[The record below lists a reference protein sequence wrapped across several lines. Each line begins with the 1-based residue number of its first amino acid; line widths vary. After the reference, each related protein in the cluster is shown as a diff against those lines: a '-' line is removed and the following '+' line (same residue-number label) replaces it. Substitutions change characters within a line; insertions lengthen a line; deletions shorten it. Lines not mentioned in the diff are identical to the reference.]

1 MRAGGVWFAPT
12 GTPLPVTGHPGTVG
26 WEPLGQVTFVE
37 PFMGGGYIESESL
50 PARGHPA
57 RLPHAPVT
65 LTYSAPVTLTYSGPL
80 PPALLVAV
88 CGPRGPR
95 KGPGLTG
102 RKYRQA
108 RRRWRR
114 IVRAARRDVRGDPFP
129 DYRRRVILPMP

>member
-1 MRAGGVWFAPT
+1 MRAEGVWFAPT

-26 WEPLGQVTFVE
+26 WEPLGCVDE
-37 PFMGGGYIESESL
+37 PGGYIESESL

-65 LTYSAPVTLTYSGPL
+65 LTYSGPL
-80 PPALLVAV
+80 PPALLVDV

>member
-1 MRAGGVWFAPT
+1 MSAGGMWLAPT

-26 WEPLGQVTFVE
+26 WEPLGCVDE
-37 PFMGGGYIESESL
+37 PGGYIESAPL
-50 PARGHPA
+50 PVWGHPI
-57 RLPHAPVT
+57 RFQP
-65 LTYSAPVTLTYSGPL
+65 APVTLTYSGPL

-88 CGPRGPR
+88 YGPRGPR

-129 DYRRRVILPMP
+129 DYRRRVMLPMP